1 MPSSRVRSAFPR
13 IASSL
18 AAMAL
23 LSLTPAAAAHAAP
36 AVAST
41 AQEVLQ
47 AQAPALANTLPPSQL
62 PDRVTDASGVLG
74 PEQNAQ
80 LDAALQQFLT
90 EHQKSIFLVYFPSF
104 GDYTPME
111 WAEAAA
117 AANGGGNTLVL
128 AVATEDRQYGLAA
141 DTSAGYWAEW
151 ELDDVEDAIFP
162 SLVDSDWAGVGFAA
176 VEDATASAQVNE
188 AVDNVVG
195 GIASFFG
202 LGDDSEPETPAQA
215 EPEKVEETAA
225 AVPEEGPSYV
235 TDLSGVLDPAQAAEM
250 EDAVDE
256 LAEEAGRNLFVVYV
270 PTAEYDLSE
279 WSAQVSDEADEATLA
294 AMFFTDDTAQSV
306 GPFSE
311 TGYWDQE
318 QIDYLQ
324 EATRTGR
331 EESGWAGGGFAAIEA
346 AFSREISRAGVDP
359 TTVAVEPAYN
369 DDARTSTE
377 TSPARPARNDDAW
390 AGWLLLAMLIIG
402 AVGGLAIVRYVA
414 QKKAAKEMAT
424 ARSISP
430 TDPSDLSLLTTDT
443 LRRRAEEIIVA
454 TRASVLRGQEA
465 LDNAHSEFGI
475 GRTRAFTRAL
485 DNAGHVLQ
493 HTQREREELF
503 LVIPTVKV
511 ENSTGFSRTLNKLGY
526 SLKRWW
532 FHSLKSKS
540 GSDVEQEPRTRI
552 RLISLISAYGLA
564 QEELDEQISA
574 FADRRDLL
582 LHANA
587 HLDEL
592 TRATVSLRTRLKRM
606 SVVFSDLEARY
617 TPALFSSISE
627 NVGKAADSLDHAEQQ
642 LQIGY
647 ELKAKPAGEQ
657 GRLSYIIRDTT
668 RAVELT
674 DDLLLRIRNAEDD
687 LTIAQEGLPPLIKE
701 TTEEIKEAAQL
712 KERGASLYL
721 PADWDALDTAAAEA
735 SIVLAEAETRGATD
749 PLGSYAALLEADT
762 ALEEQ
767 LRATHTVIDAQKRQL
782 TRLNK
787 YLLPAQEQ
795 IQVADNLVVTHQEI
809 VNTETRASLLNA
821 RRLVERST
829 QLREAAAPLWQAIE
843 YARPSTQHAKQAA
856 EQAHKDITAH
866 QEKVEAEQEAA
877 RTAAR
882 REARM
887 ATLREAHRA
896 AQERE
901 NEKAARKTASR
912 AARWAAAVAA
922 SSSSTSS
929 DSSWSSSS
937 SSSST
942 TPSRRSSSSSSSSS
956 RRSSNRSGSNRGSRG
971 GSFGGGSNR
980 GSRGGGFSSRGGS
993 F

>member
-1 MPSSRVRSAFPR
+1 MPSSRVRSVFPK
-13 IASSL
+13 IVSPL
-18 AAMAL
+18 AALAL
-23 LSLTPAAAAHAAP
+23 LSLTPAAVAHAAP

-47 AQAPALANTLPPSQL
+47 AQAPALADTLPPGQL

-80 LDAALQQFLT
+80 LDAALQQYLT
-90 EHQKSIFLVYFPSF
+90 DHQKSIFLVYFPSF

-176 VEDATASAQVNE
+176 VEDATASARMNE
-188 AVDNVVG
+188 AVDDVVG

-202 LGDDSEPETPAQA
+202 LDDDAEPEPPAQA

-225 AVPEEGPSYV
+225 AVPEEDPPYV

-250 EDAVDE
+250 EDAIDE

-279 WSAQVSDEADEATLA
+279 WSAQVSDEADEATLT
-294 AMFFTDDTAQSV
+294 AMFFTDDVAHSV
-306 GPFSE
+306 GPLSE

-318 QIDYLQ
+318 QLDYLQ
-324 EATRTGR
+324 AATRTGL

-346 AFSREISRAGVDP
+346 AFSTEISRAGVDP
-359 TTVAVEPAYN
+359 TTVAAEPARN
-369 DDARTSTE
+369 DEARTGTE
-377 TSPARPARNDDAW
+377 LSPTRPARNDDAW

-402 AVGGLAIVRYVA
+402 AVGGLTIVRYVVK
-414 QKKAAKEMAT
+414 KKAAKETAS

-430 TDPSDLSLLTTDT
+430 PAPSDLSLLTTTT
-443 LRRRAEEIIVA
+443 LRRRAEEITVA

-465 LDNAHSEFGI
+465 LDNAHSEFGM

-485 DNAGHVLQ
+485 DNAGHVLE

-503 LVIPTVKV
+503 LVVPTVQA
-511 ENSTGFSRTLNKLGY
+511 ENSTGFSRTLNKLGHF
-526 SLKRWW
+526 LKRWW
-532 FHSLKSKS
+532 FHSVKSQF
-540 GSDVEQEPRTRI
+540 GSSVEQEPNTRI
-552 RLISLISAYGLA
+552 RLISLISDCGLA
-564 QEELDEQISA
+564 HEELDEQISA
-574 FADRRDLL
+574 FADRRELL
-582 LHANA
+582 LHAHA

-592 TRATVSLRTRLKRM
+592 TRATVALRTRLQRM

-617 TPALFSSISE
+617 GPALFSSISE
-627 NVGKAADSLDHAEQQ
+627 NVGKATESLDHAERQ

-674 DDLLLRIRNAEDD
+674 DDLLLRIQNAEDD
-687 LTIAQEGLPPLIKE
+687 LTIAQEGLPPLIEE
-701 TTEEIKEAAQL
+701 TTEEITEAAQL
-712 KERGASLYL
+712 KKRGAALYL
-721 PADWDALDTAAAEA
+721 PTDWDALDAAAEA
-735 SIVLAEAETRGATD
+735 SVVLAEAEAHAATD
-749 PLGSYAALLEADT
+749 PLGSYVALLEADVT
-762 ALEEQ
+762 LEEQ
-767 LRATHTVIDAQKRQL
+767 LRATHAVIDAQKRQL
-782 TRLNK
+782 TRLNEH
-787 YLLPAQEQ
+787 LSPAQEQ
-795 IQVADNLVVTHQEI
+795 IQVAGNLIAAHPGI
-809 VNTETRASLLNA
+809 VKAKARALLSSA
-821 RRLVERST
+821 QRLVERAT
-829 QLREAAAPLWQAIE
+829 QLRDSAAPLWQAAE
-843 YARPSTQHAKQAA
+843 YAAPAATQATQAA
-856 EQAHKDITAH
+856 EQAQQDITAH
-866 QEKVEAEQEAA
+866 QEKVEAEREAA
-877 RTAAR
+877 RIAEER
-882 REARM
+882 REERRL
-887 ATLREAHRA
+887 ATL
-896 AQERE
+896 
-901 NEKAARKTASR
+901 
-912 AARWAAAVAA
+912 VAA
-922 SSSSTSS
+922 NSSTSS
-929 DSSWSSSS
+929 DSSSSS
-937 SSSST
+937 
-942 TPSRRSSSSSSSSS
+942 RSSWSSSSSSS
-956 RRSSNRSGSNRGSRG
+956 RRSSGSSSRSSGSRRSSSRG
-971 GSFGGGSNR
+971 GSFGGGSSTRSNR

>member
-1 MPSSRVRSAFPR
+1 MPLSRVRSAFPR
-13 IASSL
+13 IVSSL

-23 LSLTPAAAAHAAP
+23 LSLTPAAVAHAAP
-36 AVAST
+36 AAPAA
-41 AQEVLQ
+41 AQQVLQ
-47 AQAPALANTLPPSQL
+47 AQAPAGENSLPPSQL
-62 PDRVTDASGVLG
+62 PTRVTDASGVLS

-90 EHQKSIFLVYFPSF
+90 DHQKSIFLVYFPSF

-111 WAEAAA
+111 WAEASA

-128 AVATEDRQYGLAA
+128 AVATQDRQYGLAA

-151 ELDDVEDAIFP
+151 ELDDVEDAIFQ

-176 VEDATASAQVNE
+176 VEDATASARVNE
-188 AVDNVVG
+188 AVDDVVG

-202 LGDDSEPETPAQA
+202 LGDDSEPEPPAEA
-215 EPEKVEETAA
+215 EPQEVEEVEETAA

-250 EDAVDE
+250 EDRAE
-256 LAEEAGRNLFVVYV
+256 QLAEETDRNLFVVYV
-270 PTAEYDLSE
+270 PTAEHDLSE
-279 WSAQVSDEADEATLA
+279 WSAQVSDQGDEATLT
-294 AMFFTDDTAQSV
+294 AMFFTDDMTHSV
-306 GPFSE
+306 GPLLE

-318 QIDYLQ
+318 QIDSLQ

-346 AFSREISRAGVDP
+346 AFSTDISPADVDP
-359 TTVAVEPAYN
+359 AAVAAEPAQI
-369 DDARTSTE
+369 
-377 TSPARPARNDDAW
+377 SPSRPARNDGAGT
-390 AGWLLLAMLIIG
+390 GWLLLAMLVIA
-402 AVGGLAIVRYVA
+402 AVGALAIVRYVA
-414 QKKAAKEMAT
+414 QKKAAKKMAI

-430 TDPSDLSLLTTDT
+430 ADPSDLSLLATTT
-443 LRRRAEEIIVA
+443 LRRRAEEITVA

-485 DNAGHVLQ
+485 DNADHVLQ
-493 HTQREREELF
+493 HTQRDRKELS
-503 LVIPTVKV
+503 LVVPTLQA
-511 ENSTGFSRTLNKLGY
+511 ENSTGFSRTLKKLGY

-532 FHSLKSKS
+532 FHSRKSQS
-540 GSDVEQEPRTRI
+540 GSGVEQEPRTRI

-564 QEELDEQISA
+564 QEELDEQIGA
-574 FADRRDLL
+574 FADRRELL
-582 LHANA
+582 LHAPA

-592 TRATVSLRTRLKRM
+592 TRRTVSLRTRLKKM
-606 SVVFSDLEARY
+606 SVVFSDLKARY
-617 TPALFSSISE
+617 APALLSSINE

-668 RAVELT
+668 RAVERT

-687 LTIAQEGLPPLIKE
+687 LAIAHEGLPPLIKE
-701 TTEEIKEAAQL
+701 TTEEIKEAALL

-721 PADWDALDTAAAEA
+721 PADWEALDTAAAEA
-735 SIVLAEAETRGATD
+735 SIALAEAKAHGATD
-749 PLGSYAALLEADT
+749 PLGSYTALLEADT

-767 LRATHTVIDAQKRQL
+767 LRSAHTVIDAQKRQL
-782 TRLNK
+782 ARLNK
-787 YLLPAQEQ
+787 HLLPAQEQ

-821 RRLVERST
+821 RRLVERAT

-843 YARPSTQHAKQAA
+843 YATPSTQHAQQAA
-856 EQAHKDITAH
+856 EQAQKDITAH

-887 ATLREAHRA
+887 ATLREARRA

-901 NEKAARKTASR
+901 NENKAARKATNR

-929 DSSWSSSS
+929 TTSRSSSS

-942 TPSRRSSSSSSSSS
+942 MSS
-956 RRSSNRSGSNRGSRG
+956 RRSSNSSPSRRSSSRG
-971 GSFGGGSNR
+971 GSFGGGSSR
-980 GSRGGGFSSRGGS
+980 GSRGSGYSSRGGS

>member
-1 MPSSRVRSAFPR
+1 
-13 IASSL
+13 
-18 AAMAL
+18 MAL
-23 LSLTPAAAAHAAP
+23 LSLTPAAVAHAAP

-47 AQAPALANTLPPSQL
+47 AQAPALADTLPPGQL
-62 PDRVTDASGVLG
+62 PDRVTDASGVLD

-80 LDAALQQFLT
+80 LGAALQQFLT
-90 EHQKSIFLVYFPSF
+90 DHQKSIFLVYFPSF

-176 VEDATASAQVNE
+176 VEDATASARMNE
-188 AVDNVVG
+188 AVDDVVG

-202 LGDDSEPETPAQA
+202 LDDDAEPEPPAQA

-225 AVPEEGPSYV
+225 AVPEEDPPYV

-250 EDAVDE
+250 EDAIDE

-279 WSAQVSDEADEATLA
+279 WSAQVSDEADEATLT
-294 AMFFTDDTAQSV
+294 AMFFTDDVAHSV
-306 GPFSE
+306 GPLSE

-318 QIDYLQ
+318 QLDYLQ
-324 EATRTGR
+324 AATRTGL

-346 AFSREISRAGVDP
+346 AFSTEISAAGVDP
-359 TTVAVEPAYN
+359 AAVAAEPAQV
-369 DDARTSTE
+369 
-377 TSPARPARNDDAW
+377 SPTRPAYEVSPSRPARNDGAGT
-390 AGWLLLAMLIIG
+390 GWLLLAMLVIA
-402 AVGGLAIVRYVA
+402 AVGALAIVRYVA
-414 QKKAAKEMAT
+414 QKKAAKKMAT

-430 TDPSDLSLLTTDT
+430 ADPSELSLLATTT
-443 LRRRAEEIIVA
+443 LRRRAEEITVA
-454 TRASVLRGQEA
+454 IRASVLRGQEA
-465 LDNAHSEFGI
+465 FDNAHSEFGI

-485 DNAGHVLQ
+485 DNADHVLQ

-503 LVIPTVKV
+503 LVVPTVQA
-511 ENSTGFSRTLNKLGY
+511 ENSTGFSRTLKKLGY
-526 SLKRWW
+526 SLKRRW
-532 FHSLKSKS
+532 FHSVKSQS

-552 RLISLISAYGLA
+552 RLINLISAYGLA

-574 FADRRDLL
+574 FADRRELL
-582 LHANA
+582 LHAHA

-592 TRATVSLRTRLKRM
+592 TRATVALRTRLKRM

-617 TPALFSSISE
+617 GPALFSSISE
-627 NVGKAADSLDHAEQQ
+627 NVGKATESLDHAERQ

-712 KERGASLYL
+712 KKRGASLYL

-735 SIVLAEAETRGATD
+735 SIVLAEAETRGATA
-749 PLGSYAALLEADT
+749 PLGSYVALLEADT

-767 LRATHTVIDAQKRQL
+767 LRAAHTVIDAQKRQL

-795 IQVADNLVVTHQEI
+795 IQVADNLIVTHQEI

-821 RRLVERST
+821 RRLVERAT

-843 YARPSTQHAKQAA
+843 YATPSTQHAKQAA
-856 EQAHKDITAH
+856 EQAQKDITAH

-887 ATLREAHRA
+887 ATLREARRA

-901 NEKAARKTASR
+901 NENKAARKATNR
-912 AARWAAAVAA
+912 AARWAAAIAA

-929 DSSWSSSS
+929 HSSWSSSS
-937 SSSST
+937 SGN
-942 TPSRRSSSSSSSSS
+942 SSSSSS
-956 RRSSNRSGSNRGSRG
+956 RRSSSSSSRSSSSRRSSSRG
-971 GSFGGGSNR
+971 GSFGGGSSTRSNR